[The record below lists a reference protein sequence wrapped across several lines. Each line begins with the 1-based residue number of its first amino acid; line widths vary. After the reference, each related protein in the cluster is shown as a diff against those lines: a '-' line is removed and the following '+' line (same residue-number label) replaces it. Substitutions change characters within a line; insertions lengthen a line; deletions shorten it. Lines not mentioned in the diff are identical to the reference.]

1 MINLFYVI
9 FEKMN
14 KSNGSKDC
22 LYDVYD
28 RFWLYLSGHAFLE
41 FPYHNFEQYYFRPL
55 VYWKCLKPKKKNFEY
70 LLLFIYMYLSIYLFT
85 LHTYKYEK
93 ITQMRNVQNLGTLH
107 PCNTARL
114 KSYRKR
120 VLRLS
125 EPLIC

>member
-14 KSNGSKDC
+14 KSNGC

-55 VYWKCLKPKKKNFEY
+55 VYWKCLKPKKKKNSNIY
-70 LLLFIYMYLSIYLFT
+70 YCLFTCIYLFIC
-85 LHTYKYEK
+85 LPYIH
-93 ITQMRNVQNLGTLH
+93 INMR
-107 PCNTARL
+107 
-114 KSYRKR
+114 K
-120 VLRLS
+120 
-125 EPLIC
+125 